1 MTGLSLTQPVL
12 ILLLFTS
19 LASSFNLQRSA
30 NHDEQLVK
38 KLDLLGNPVR
48 GLLVER
54 LEPVERLES
63 LVGQLEPLVEKE
75 LVGTRTGPLVEK
87 VDSLEKVDPLVE
99 PLLGR

>member
-1 MTGLSLTQPVL
+1 MIALSLTQPVL

-30 NHDEQLVK
+30 NHDKPLVK
-38 KLDLLGNPVR
+38 KLELLGNPVR
-48 GLLVER
+48 GL
-54 LEPVERLES
+54 PIERLES
-63 LVGQLEPLVEKE
+63 LVDQLEPLVEKVE

-87 VDSLEKVDPLVE
+87 VDSLEKVDLLLE